1 MPSVWV
7 MQAAAITPSLL
18 PEAGL
23 GLVMACLDALR
34 GRRALHQIRPH
45 MARPAF
51 ERLIQHAAA
60 PLASAAV
67 GRIRV
72 QMPHAGAIE
81 ASTLVECANTW
92 LACTMRLDGHEASGW
107 TCTDFR
113 LIGPG
118 TT

>member
-1 MPSVWV
+1 
-7 MQAAAITPSLL
+7 MQAAAITPTLL

-23 GLVMACLDALR
+23 GLVTACLDALR
-34 GRRALHQIRPH
+34 GRRALHQVRPR

-60 PLASAAV
+60 PMASATV
-67 GRIRV
+67 GRIRI

-81 ASTLVECANTW
+81 ASTLVECAGRW
-92 LACTMRLDGHEASGW
+92 LACTMRLDSHAESGW
-107 TCTDFR
+107 MCTDFR

-118 TT
+118 TA

>member
-1 MPSVWV
+1 
-7 MQAAAITPSLL
+7 MQAAATTPKMP

-34 GRRALHQIRPH
+34 GRRALHQIRPR

-51 ERLIQHAAA
+51 ERLIQHAAP
-60 PLASAAV
+60 PLSSAAV
-67 GRIRV
+67 GRIRI
-72 QMPHAGAIE
+72 QMPHPGAIE
-81 ASTLVECANTW
+81 ASTLVEYADTW
-92 LACTMRLDGHEASGW
+92 LACTMRLDSHEESGW

-113 LIGPG
+113 LINPG